1 MAQGETV
8 DHVSGKQGHPLPP
21 DLSVALTP
29 PQRHALEHHLRR
41 EILRTLHRSEGPRS
55 PGEIAAA
62 LPTEASVSLINY
74 HAHVLES
81 CGSLSLADVQPTGET
96 LARRYT
102 SKLAGDIQ
110 IVAILQATEALDR
123 PSN

>member
-8 DHVSGKQGHPLPP
+8 DHISGKRGHPLPP
-21 DLSVALTP
+21 DLSVDLTP

-41 EILRTLHRSEGPRS
+41 EILRTLHRSDGPRS
-55 PGEIAAA
+55 PAEIAAA
-62 LPTEASVSLINY
+62 LPAETSVSLVSY

-81 CGSLSLADVQPTGET
+81 CDSLSLADVEPTGET

-102 SKLAGDIQ
+102 SKVAGDTR
-110 IVAILQATEALDR
+110 IVAILQATEPLDR